1 MDNNIIQSIDRFIA
15 ENERNIVRDIGRVVA
30 VNSVL
35 DMSTAKEGMPF
46 GEGPAKALEVGL
58 EIAKELGLD
67 TYNCENYIG
76 YASIGDNKDYL
87 ATITHLDVVP
97 AGEGWT
103 GDPFTLRERDGY
115 LIGRGVM
122 DDKGPSI
129 ICLYALKFLKE
140 AGIPLRYS
148 VRALLG
154 INEETG
160 MDDVRYYL
168 DNYPAPVFCFSPDSD
183 FPVCNGEKGIFHG
196 KIVSRLPLGNVVD
209 IRGGIAAN
217 VIPDRAEAW
226 VKAEKLESTEGVAVS
241 EEKGLWH
248 LSAKGIGGHA
258 STPAGT
264 VNAIGLL
271 VKYLL
276 DNKVCSAE
284 EEKFFQLLNDLHR
297 ATDGSGL
304 GVDADDGL
312 FTPLTIIGGVIGVED
327 GHIYQVLDSRYPTNT
342 SGEKIVATIAEKA
355 GELADVVLDSDAVP
369 FYMSLD
375 NPAVQVCMN
384 AYNTVCK
391 EDAKPYTMGGGT
403 YARDFPNGVCFGPE
417 HNDRERPDFVG
428 AIHGADEAGCL
439 AELLEA
445 MKIYILTL
453 IELDKLDY

>member
-1 MDNNIIQSIDRFIA
+1 MDNNIIERIDRFIA

-35 DMSTAKEGMPF
+35 AEAKENMPF
-46 GEGPAKALEVGL
+46 GEGPAKVLEVGL

-76 YASIGDNKDYL
+76 YASIGDSEDYL

-129 ICLYALKFLKE
+129 ICLYALKFLKD

-160 MDDVRYYL
+160 MEDVEYYL
-168 DNYPAPVFCFSPDSD
+168 KNYPAPVFCFSPDSD

-196 KIVSRLPLGNVVD
+196 RIVSKLPLGNVVD

-226 VKAEKLESTEGVAVS
+226 VKAEKLESTDNITVT
-241 EEKGLWH
+241 EENGLWH
-248 LSAKGIGGHA
+248 LSAKGVGGHA

-264 VNAIGLL
+264 VNAIGLI
-271 VKYLL
+271 VKYIL
-276 DNKVCSAE
+276 DNKLCTEE
-284 EEKFFQLLNDLHR
+284 EEKLFNLLNMLHC
-297 ATDGSGL
+297 ASDGSGL

-312 FTPLTIIGGVIGVED
+312 FSPLTIIGGVIGVED

-342 SGEKIVATIAEKA
+342 SGEKIVSTIAEKA
-355 GELADVVLDSDAVP
+355 GDLADVILDSDAVP

-384 AYNTVCK
+384 AYNSVCK
-391 EDAKPYTMGGGT
+391 DDAKPYTMGGGT

-417 HNDRERPDFVG
+417 HRDRERPDFVG
-428 AIHGADEAGCL
+428 PIHGADEAGSL

-445 MKIYILTL
+445 MKVYILTL

>member
-1 MDNNIIQSIDRFIA
+1 MDKNIIQSIDSFIA
-15 ENERNIVRDIGRVVA
+15 ANERNIVRDIGRLVSI
-30 VNSVL
+30 NSVL
-35 DMSTAKEGMPF
+35 DPSTASEDKPF
-46 GEGPAKALEVGL
+46 GEGPAKALELGL
-58 EIAKELGLD
+58 EIAGELGLD
-67 TYNCENYIG
+67 TCNCENYIG
-76 YASIGDNKDYL
+76 YASIGDNEDYL
-87 ATITHLDVVP
+87 ATIAHLDVVP

-103 GDPFTLRERDGY
+103 GDPFTLREREGY

-122 DDKGPSI
+122 DDKGPSVLT
-129 ICLYALKFLKE
+129 LYALKYLKE
-140 AGIPLRYS
+140 SGIPLRYS

-160 MDDVRYYL
+160 MDDVTYYL
-168 DNYPAPVFCFSPDSD
+168 KNYPAPVFCFSPDSD

-196 KIVSRLPLGNVVD
+196 RIVSKLPLGNVVD

-217 VIPDRAEAW
+217 VVPDRAEAW
-226 VKAEKLESTEGVAVS
+226 VKAEKLESTERIEVT
-241 EEKGLWH
+241 EENGLWH

-271 VKYLL
+271 VSYVL
-276 DNKVCSAE
+276 DNNVCTAE
-284 EEKFFQLLNDLHR
+284 EKPFFELLNKLHC
-297 ATDGSGL
+297 ASDGSGL

-312 FTPLTIIGGVIGVED
+312 FEPLTIIGGVIGVED

-342 SGEKIVATIAEKA
+342 SGEKIVSTIAALA
-355 GELADVVLDSDAVP
+355 GDMAQVLLDSDAVP
-369 FYMSLD
+369 FYMSVD

-384 AYNTVCK
+384 AYNSVTGD
-391 EDAKPYTMGGGT
+391 DAKPYTMGGGT

-417 HNDRERPDFVG
+417 HRDRERPDFVG
-428 AIHGADEAGCL
+428 AIHGADEAGSL

-445 MKIYILTL
+445 LKIYILTL

>member
-1 MDNNIIQSIDRFIA
+1 MDNNIIQSIDKFIA
-15 ENERNIVRDIGRVVA
+15 ENERNIVRDIGRLVA

-35 DMSTAKEGMPF
+35 DPSTVKDGMPF
-46 GEGPAKALEVGL
+46 GEGPAKVLEIGL
-58 EIAKELGLD
+58 DIAKELGLD
-67 TYNCENYIG
+67 THNCENYIG
-76 YASIGDNKDYL
+76 YASIGEAEEYL

-103 GDPFTLRERDGY
+103 GDPFVLRERDGY

-129 ICLYALKFLKE
+129 ICLYALKFLKD
-140 AGIPLRYS
+140 AGIPLRHS

-160 MDDVRYYL
+160 MDDVKYYL
-168 DNYPAPVFCFSPDSD
+168 DNYPAPAFCFSPDSD

-196 KIVSRLPLGNVVD
+196 RIVSRLPMGNVVN

-226 VKAEKLESTEGVAVS
+226 VRAEKLESTENISVAK
-241 EEKGLWH
+241 EGGLWH
-248 LSAKGIGGHA
+248 LSARGVGGHA
-258 STPAGT
+258 SVPAGT

-271 VKYLL
+271 VDYILK
-276 DNKVCSAE
+276 NNVCTAE
-284 EEKFFQLLNDLHR
+284 EKPLFELLNMLHS

-342 SGEKIVATIAEKA
+342 SGEKIVATIQEKA
-355 GELADVVLDSDAVP
+355 GQLADVVLDSDAVP
-369 FYMSLD
+369 FYMSVD

-384 AYNTVCK
+384 AYTTVTG

-417 HNDRERPDFVG
+417 HGDRERPDFVG
-428 AIHGADEAGCL
+428 PIHGADEAGSI

>member
-35 DMSTAKEGMPF
+35 DPSTAKEGMPF
-46 GEGPAKALEVGL
+46 GDGPAKALEVGL
-58 EIAKELGLD
+58 DIAKELGLE

-76 YASIGDNKDYL
+76 YASIGDSEDYL

-103 GDPFTLRERDGY
+103 GDPFTLREREGY

-129 ICLYALKFLKE
+129 ICLYALKFLKD
-140 AGIPLRYS
+140 AGIALRHS

-160 MDDVRYYL
+160 MDDVKYYL

-196 KIVSRLPLGNVVD
+196 RIVSKLPIGNVVD

-226 VKAEKLESTEGVAVS
+226 VKAEKLESTESISAV

-248 LSAKGIGGHA
+248 LSAKGVGGHA

-271 VKYLL
+271 VKYIL
-276 DNKVCSAE
+276 DNDVCTP
-284 EEKFFQLLNDLHR
+284 EEKPLFELFNKLHC

-304 GVDADDGL
+304 GVNADDGL
-312 FTPLTIIGGVIGVED
+312 FSPLTIIGGVIGVED

-342 SGEKIVATIAEKA
+342 SGEKIVSTIAALA
-355 GELADVVLDSDAVP
+355 GDMAGVILDSDAVP

-384 AYNTVCK
+384 AYNSVTGDSA
-391 EDAKPYTMGGGT
+391 EPYTMGGGT

-417 HNDRERPDFVG
+417 HNDRERPAFVG
-428 AIHGADEAGCL
+428 AIHGADEAGSL

>member
-1 MDNNIIQSIDRFIA
+1 MDKNLIASIDSFIQA
-15 ENERNIVRDIGRVVA
+15 NERNIVRDIGRLVA

-35 DMSTAKEGMPF
+35 DTAKDDMPF

-58 EIAKELGLD
+58 EIARELGLE
-67 TYNCENYIG
+67 TRNCENYIG
-76 YASIGDNKDYL
+76 YASLDDNDDYL

-115 LIGRGVM
+115 LIGRGIM
-122 DDKGPSI
+122 DDKGPSV
-129 ICLYALKFLKE
+129 ICLYALKFFKD
-140 AGIPLRYS
+140 AGIPLRHGL
-148 VRALLG
+148 RAILG

-160 MDDVRYYL
+160 MEDVEYYL
-168 DNYPAPVFCFSPDSD
+168 KNYKAPAFCFSPDSD

-196 KIVSRLPLGNVVD
+196 RIVSKLPLGNVVD

-217 VIPDRAEAW
+217 VVPDRAEAW
-226 VKAEKLESTEGVAVS
+226 VKADKLESTENITVT
-241 EEKGLWH
+241 EENGLWH
-248 LSAKGIGGHA
+248 LSAKGVGGHA

-264 VNAIGLL
+264 VNAIGLIVDYVL
-271 VKYLL
+271 K
-276 DNKVCSAE
+276 NNVCTQE
-284 EEKFFQLLNDLHR
+284 EEQFFKLLNMLHC
-297 ATDGSGL
+297 ASDGSGI
-304 GVDADDGL
+304 GVNADDGL
-312 FTPLTIIGGVIGVED
+312 FTPLTIIGGVIGVEN

-342 SGEKIVATIAEKA
+342 SGEKIVSIIAEKA

-369 FYMSLD
+369 FYMSVD

-384 AYNTVCK
+384 AFNTVTGI
-391 EDAKPYTMGGGT
+391 EAEPYTMGGGT

-417 HNDRERPDFVG
+417 YSGRARPAFVG
-428 AIHGADEAGCL
+428 PIHGADEAGSL

-445 MKIYILTL
+445 MKIYILSI

>member
-122 DDKGPSI
+122 DYKGPSI

-226 VKAEKLESTEGVAVS
+226 VKAEKLESTEGVEVS
-241 EEKGLWH
+241 EDKGLWH
-248 LSAKGIGGHA
+248 LSAKGVGGHA

-384 AYNTVCK
+384 AYNTVCN

>member
-1 MDNNIIQSIDRFIA
+1 MDNIIQSIDRFIA
-15 ENERNIVRDIGRVVA
+15 DNERNIVRDIGRVVA

-35 DMSTAKEGMPF
+35 SEAKEGMPY
-46 GEGPAKALEVGL
+46 GEGPAKVLDIGL
-58 EIAKELGLD
+58 DIAKELGLD
-67 TYNCENYIG
+67 TYNCENHIG
-76 YASIGDNKDYL
+76 YASIGDSEDYL
-87 ATITHLDVVP
+87 ATITHLDIVP

-103 GDPFTLRERDGY
+103 GDPFVLREREGY

-129 ICLYALKFLKE
+129 ICLYALKFLKD
-140 AGIPLRYS
+140 AGIPLRHS

-160 MDDVRYYL
+160 MEDVEYYL
-168 DNYPAPVFCFSPDSD
+168 KNYPAPVFCFSPDSD

-196 KIVSRLPLGNVVD
+196 RIVSRLPLGNVVD

-226 VKAEKLESTEGVAVS
+226 VKAEKLEDGEGVSAS
-241 EEKGLWH
+241 YENGLWH
-248 LSAKGIGGHA
+248 LSAKGVGGHA

-276 DNKVCSAE
+276 DNKVCTAE
-284 EEKFFQLLNDLHR
+284 EEKLFKLFNMLHS
-297 ATDGSGL
+297 AWDGSGL

-312 FTPLTIIGGVIGVED
+312 FSPLTIIGGVIGVEN

-342 SGEKIVATIAEKA
+342 SGQKIVDTIAEKA
-355 GELADVVLDSDAVP
+355 GELADVILDSDAVP
-369 FYMSLD
+369 FYMSVD

-384 AYNTVCK
+384 AYKTVSGDA
-391 EDAKPYTMGGGT
+391 DAKPYTMGGGT

-417 HNDRERPDFVG
+417 HRDRERPDFVG
-428 AIHGADEAGCL
+428 PIHGADEAGSL

>member
-1 MDNNIIQSIDRFIA
+1 MDNNIIQSIDKFIA
-15 ENERNIVRDIGRVVA
+15 ENERGIVRDIGRLVA

-35 DMSTAKEGMPF
+35 DPSTASDSMPF
-46 GEGPAKALEVGL
+46 GAGPAKALEVGL
-58 EIAKELGLD
+58 DIARELGLG
-67 TYNCENYIG
+67 TRNCENVIG
-76 YASIGDNKDYL
+76 YASIGDSEEYL

-103 GDPFTLRERDGY
+103 GDPFVLRERDGY

-122 DDKGPSI
+122 DDKGPSV
-129 ICLYALKFLKE
+129 ICLYALKYLKE
-140 AGIPLRYS
+140 AGIPLRRS

-160 MDDVRYYL
+160 MEDVEYYL
-168 DNYPAPVFCFSPDSD
+168 KNYPAPVFCFSPDSD

-196 KIVSRLPLGNVVD
+196 RIVSKLPLYNVVD

-226 VKAEKLESTEGVAVS
+226 VKADKLESTDNITAA
-241 EEKGLWH
+241 EENGLWH
-248 LSAKGIGGHA
+248 LSARGIGGHA

-271 VKYLL
+271 VKYIL
-276 DNKVCSAE
+276 DNDVCSAE
-284 EEKFFQLLNDLHR
+284 EKPLFELLEKLHC

-312 FTPLTIIGGVIGVED
+312 FEPLTIIGGVIGVED

-342 SGEKIVATIAEKA
+342 SGEKIVSTIAALA
-355 GELADVVLDSDAVP
+355 GDMAEVILDSDAVP
-369 FYMSLD
+369 FYMSVD
-375 NPAVQVCMN
+375 NPAVQVCMK
-384 AYNTVCK
+384 AYNSVTG
-391 EDAKPYTMGGGT
+391 DNAKPYTMGGGT

-417 HNDRERPDFVG
+417 HRDRERPDFVG
-428 AIHGADEAGCL
+428 AIHGADEAGSL

>member
-35 DMSTAKEGMPF
+35 DPSTATEDMPF
-46 GEGPAKALEVGL
+46 GAGPAKVLEVGL

-67 TYNCENYIG
+67 TRNCENKIG
-76 YASIGDNKDYL
+76 YASIGDAEDYL

-103 GDPFTLRERDGY
+103 GDPFTLREREGY
-115 LIGRGVM
+115 LIGRGVL

-160 MDDVRYYL
+160 MEDVDYYL
-168 DNYPAPVFCFSPDSD
+168 KNYPAPVFCFSPDSD

-196 KIVSRLPLGNVVD
+196 RILSKLPLGNVVD

-217 VIPDRAEAW
+217 VVPDKAQAW
-226 VKAEKLESTEGVAVS
+226 VKAEKLESSDGVEAVL
-241 EEKGLWH
+241 EDGLWH
-248 LSAKGIGGHA
+248 LTAKGVGGHA
-258 STPAGT
+258 SLPQGT
-264 VNAIGLL
+264 VNAIGVL
-271 VKYLL
+271 VNYLL
-276 DNKVCSAE
+276 DNKVCTE
-284 EEKFFQLLNDLHR
+284 EEERIFRLLALLHS
-297 ATDGSGL
+297 ATDGSAI
-304 GVDADDGL
+304 GVAADDGL
-312 FTPLTIIGGVIGVED
+312 FTPLTIVGGVIGVED

-342 SGEKIVATIAEKA
+342 SGQKIVDTIAEKA
-355 GELADVVLDSDAVP
+355 GDIADVILDSDAVP
-369 FYMSLD
+369 FYMPVD
-375 NPAVQVCMN
+375 NPGLQVCLN
-384 AYNTVCK
+384 AYNTITGK
-391 EDAKPYTMGGGT
+391 DAQPYTMGGGT

-417 HNDRERPDFVG
+417 NNDRERPAFVG
-428 AIHGADEAGCL
+428 PIHGADEAGSI

>member
-1 MDNNIIQSIDRFIA
+1 MDNNIIQSIDKFIA
-15 ENERNIVRDIGRVVA
+15 ENERSIVRDIGRLVA
-30 VNSVL
+30 INSVL
-35 DMSTAKEGMPF
+35 DMSTASVDKPF
-46 GEGPAKALEVGL
+46 GEGPAKALELGL

-87 ATITHLDVVP
+87 ATIAHLDVVP

-103 GDPFTLRERDGY
+103 GDPFTLREREGY

-122 DDKGPSI
+122 DDKGPSVLT
-129 ICLYALKFLKE
+129 LYALKFLKE
-140 AGIPLRYS
+140 AGIPMRYS

-160 MDDVRYYL
+160 MDDVAYYL
-168 DNYPAPVFCFSPDSD
+168 KNYPAPVFCFSPDSD

-196 KIVSRLPLGNVVD
+196 RIVSKLPLGNVVD

-217 VIPDRAEAW
+217 VVPDRAEAW
-226 VKAEKLESTEGVAVS
+226 VKADKLENAEGVEVC
-241 EEKGLWH
+241 EENGLWH
-248 LSAKGIGGHA
+248 LSAKGVGGHA
-258 STPAGT
+258 SVPAGT

-271 VKYLL
+271 VKYVL
-276 DNKVCSAE
+276 DNDVCTAE
-284 EEKFFQLLNDLHR
+284 EKPLFELLGKLHS

-312 FTPLTIIGGVIGVED
+312 FTPLTIIGGVIGVEN

-342 SGEKIVATIAEKA
+342 SGEKIVSTIAALA
-355 GELADVVLDSDAVP
+355 GDMADVVLDSDAVP
-369 FYMSLD
+369 FYMSVD

-384 AYNTVCK
+384 AYNTVTGD
-391 EDAKPYTMGGGT
+391 DAKPYTMGGGT

-417 HNDRERPDFVG
+417 HGDRERPDFVG
-428 AIHGADEAGCL
+428 AIHGADEAGSL

-445 MKIYILTL
+445 LKIYILTL

>member
-30 VNSVL
+30 ENSVL
-35 DMSTAKEGMPF
+35 DEAKEGMPF
-46 GEGPAKALEVGL
+46 GEGPAKVLEVGL

-67 TYNCENYIG
+67 TYNCENYLG
-76 YASIGDNKDYL
+76 YASIGDSEDYL
-87 ATITHLDVVP
+87 ATVTHLDIVP

-103 GDPFTLRERDGY
+103 GDPFELRERDGY

-129 ICLYALKFLKE
+129 ICLYALKYLKE
-140 AGIPLRYS
+140 AGIPMRHS

-160 MDDVRYYL
+160 MEDVEYYL
-168 DNYPAPVFCFSPDSD
+168 KNYPAPVFCFSPDSD
-183 FPVCNGEKGIFHG
+183 FSVCNGEKGIFHG
-196 KIVSRLPLGNVVD
+196 RIVSKLPLGNVVD

-226 VKAEKLESTEGVAVS
+226 VKAEKLEDAEGISAVF
-241 EEKGLWH
+241 ENGLWH
-248 LSAKGIGGHA
+248 LSAKGVGGHA

-271 VKYLL
+271 VKYIL
-276 DNKVCSAE
+276 DNKICTAE
-284 EEKFFQLLNDLHR
+284 EEKFFQLLNMLHS
-297 ATDGSGL
+297 AWDGSGI

-312 FTPLTIIGGVIGVED
+312 FSPLTIIGGVIGVED

-342 SGEKIVATIAEKA
+342 SGQKIVDTIAEKA
-355 GELADVVLDSDAVP
+355 GELADVILDSDAVP
-369 FYMSLD
+369 FYMSVD
-375 NPAVQVCMN
+375 NPAVQVCME
-384 AYNTVCK
+384 AYKSVSGDV
-391 EDAKPYTMGGGT
+391 DAKPYTMGGGT

-417 HNDRERPDFVG
+417 YRGRVRPDFVG
-428 AIHGADEAGCL
+428 PIHGADEAGSL

>member
-15 ENERNIVRDIGRVVA
+15 ENERNIVRDIGRLVA

-35 DMSTAKEGMPF
+35 DTSTANETMPF
-46 GEGPAKALEVGL
+46 GEGPAKVLDVGL

-67 TYNCENYIG
+67 TVNCENYIG
-76 YASIGDNKDYL
+76 YASIGSNEDYL

-103 GDPFTLRERDGY
+103 GDPFTMREREGW

-122 DDKGPSI
+122 DDKGPSVL
-129 ICLYALKFLKE
+129 CLYALKYLKE

-160 MDDVRYYL
+160 MDDVKYYL

-196 KIVSRLPLGNVVD
+196 RIVSRLPLGNVAD

-217 VIPDRAEAW
+217 VIPDKAEAW
-226 VKAEKLESTEGVAVS
+226 VRAEKLESSESVSAVR
-241 EEKGLWH
+241 EDGLWH
-248 LSAKGIGGHA
+248 LTAKGVGGHA
-258 STPAGT
+258 STPGGT
-264 VNAIGLL
+264 VNAIGVL
-271 VKYLL
+271 VEYLL
-276 DNKVCSAE
+276 SNKVCNAQE
-284 EEKFFQLLNDLHR
+284 EEFFRLLSMLHS

-312 FTPLTIIGGVIGVED
+312 FTPLTIVGGVIGVEN

-342 SGEKIVATIAEKA
+342 SGEKIVAGIAEKA
-355 GELADVVLDSDAVP
+355 GELADVIMDSDAVP
-369 FYMSLD
+369 FYMSPE
-375 NPAVQVCMN
+375 NPAVRVCMDM
-384 AYNTVCK
+384 YNSVSG
-391 EDAKPYTMGGGT
+391 ENEKPYTMGGGT

-417 HNDRERPDFVG
+417 YSKREKPAFAG
-428 AIHGADEAGCL
+428 PIHGADEAGSL
-439 AELLEA
+439 ADLLEA
-445 MKIYILTL
+445 LKIYILTL

>member
-1 MDNNIIQSIDRFIA
+1 MDNNIIQSIDKFIA
-15 ENERNIVRDIGRVVA
+15 ENERGIVRDIGRLVA

-35 DMSTAKEGMPF
+35 DPSTATESMPF
-46 GEGPAKALEVGL
+46 GAGPAKALEVGL
-58 EIAKELGLD
+58 DIARELGLD
-67 TYNCENYIG
+67 TRNCENVIG
-76 YASIGDNKDYL
+76 YASIGDSEEYL

-103 GDPFTLRERDGY
+103 GDPFVLREREGY

-122 DDKGPSI
+122 DDKGPSV
-129 ICLYALKFLKE
+129 ICLYALKYLKE
-140 AGIPLRYS
+140 AGIPLRRS

-160 MDDVRYYL
+160 MEDVEYYL
-168 DNYPAPVFCFSPDSD
+168 KNYPAPVFCFSPDSD

-196 KIVSRLPLGNVVD
+196 RIVSKLPLYNVVD

-226 VKAEKLESTEGVAVS
+226 VKADMLESTDNITAV
-241 EEKGLWH
+241 EENGLWH
-248 LSAKGIGGHA
+248 LSARGIGGHA

-271 VKYLL
+271 VKYIL
-276 DNKVCSAE
+276 DNNVCSAE
-284 EEKFFQLLNDLHR
+284 EKPLFELLEKLHC

-312 FTPLTIIGGVIGVED
+312 FEPLTIIGGVIGVED

-342 SGEKIVATIAEKA
+342 SGEKIVSTIAALA
-355 GELADVVLDSDAVP
+355 GDVAEVILDSDAVP
-369 FYMSLD
+369 FYMSVD

-384 AYNTVCK
+384 AYNSVTG
-391 EDAKPYTMGGGT
+391 DNAKPYTMGGGT

-417 HNDRERPDFVG
+417 HRDRERPDFVG
-428 AIHGADEAGCL
+428 AIHGADEAGSL

>member
-1 MDNNIIQSIDRFIA
+1 MNENIIQSIDRFIA
-15 ENERNIVRDIGRVVA
+15 ENERNIVRDIGRLVA

-35 DMSTAKEGMPF
+35 SEAKEGMPF
-46 GEGPAKALEVGL
+46 GEGPAKALEVGM
-58 EIAKELGLD
+58 EIAAELGLD
-67 TYNCENYIG
+67 VHNCENMLC
-76 YASIGDNKDYL
+76 YASVGEAEDYL
-87 ATITHLDVVP
+87 ATITHLDIVP

-103 GDPFTLRERDGY
+103 GDPFTLREREGY

-122 DDKGPSI
+122 DDKGPSV
-129 ICLYALKFLKE
+129 ICLYALKYLKE
-140 AGIPLRYS
+140 AGIPLRHS

-160 MDDVRYYL
+160 MEDVEYYL
-168 DNYPAPVFCFSPDSD
+168 KNYPAPVFCFSPDSD

-196 KIVSRLPLGNVVD
+196 RIVSKLPLGNVVD

-226 VKAEKLESTEGVAVS
+226 VKASKLESTGDISAV
-241 EEKGLWH
+241 EEDGLWH
-248 LSAKGIGGHA
+248 LSAKGVGGHA

-271 VKYLL
+271 VKYIL
-276 DNKVCSAE
+276 DNDVCAAE
-284 EEKFFQLLNDLHR
+284 EKPLFELLWKLHC
-297 ATDGSGL
+297 ASDGSGL

-312 FTPLTIIGGVIGVED
+312 FEPLTIIGGVIGVED

-342 SGEKIVATIAEKA
+342 SGEKIVSIIAEKA
-355 GELADVVLDSDAVP
+355 GDMAGVVLDSDAVP
-369 FYMSLD
+369 FYMSVD
-375 NPAVQVCMN
+375 NPAVKVCMDMYNGVTGDN
-384 AYNTVCK
+384 A
-391 EDAKPYTMGGGT
+391 EPYTMGGGT

-428 AIHGADEAGCL
+428 QIHGADEAGSL
-439 AELLEA
+439 SELLEA

>member
-35 DMSTAKEGMPF
+35 SEAKEGMPF
-46 GEGPAKALEVGL
+46 GEGPAKVLEVGMQ
-58 EIAKELGLD
+58 IAQELGLD
-67 TYNCENYIG
+67 TYNCENYLG
-76 YASIGDNKDYL
+76 YASIGDAEEYL
-87 ATITHLDVVP
+87 ATITHLDIVP

-103 GDPFTLRERDGY
+103 GDPFTLREREGY

-129 ICLYALKFLKE
+129 LCLYALKYLKE
-140 AGIPLRYS
+140 AGIPLRHS

-160 MDDVRYYL
+160 MEDVEYYL
-168 DNYPAPVFCFSPDSD
+168 KNYAPPVFCFSPDSD

-196 KIVSRLPLGNVVD
+196 RIVSRLPLGNVVD

-217 VIPDRAEAW
+217 VIPDKAEAW
-226 VKAEKLESTEGVAVS
+226 VKAEKLEDAELVSAV
-241 EEKGLWH
+241 EENGLWH
-248 LSAKGIGGHA
+248 LTAKGIGGHA

-264 VNAIGLL
+264 INAIGVL

-276 DNKVCSAE
+276 DNKVCTEE
-284 EEKFFQLLNDLHR
+284 EEKLFRLLDMLHC
-297 ATDGSGL
+297 ASDGSGL

-312 FTPLTIIGGVIGVED
+312 FDPLTIIGGVIGVED

-342 SGEKIVATIAEKA
+342 SGERIVSIIAEKA
-355 GELADVVLDSDAVP
+355 GELADVLLDSDAVP

-384 AYNTVCK
+384 MYNGVTG
-391 EDAKPYTMGGGT
+391 ENAEPYTMGGGT

-417 HNDRERPDFVG
+417 HGDRERPDFVG
-428 AIHGADEAGCL
+428 PIHGIDEAGSL
-439 AELLEA
+439 SELLEA
-445 MKIYILTL
+445 LKIYILTL